1 MEILTGISL
10 IVNLFLIWYVV
21 KILRKLVFISENLS
35 DLFLTVRAFE
45 IFVESLYSMDSYNG
59 EPVIQELIHKVKIV
73 VEEIE
78 IFREIFEYT
87 IDEQLEEELNAAQEI
102 KEE

>member
-1 MEILTGISL
+1 MEILTAISL

-59 EPVIQELIHKVKIV
+59 EPVIQELIHKIKIV

-78 IFREIFEYT
+78 NFREIFEYT

>member
-59 EPVIQELIHKVKIV
+59 EPVIQELIHKIKIV

-78 IFREIFEYT
+78 NFREIFEYT